1 MGWRRA
7 SANEG
12 WCLMSIIVECC
23 CGSVTLE
30 FAIKAPLAIAHCC
43 CDYCFKRAS
52 IAGAIGKNKKLRVLT
67 KAQLSEAVKLRHEPI
82 KIFYLPDYFKILLKS
97 SQKIDPSEVA
107 KAFRCFTI
115 RQNSTKSP
123 TACLQTT
130 CCGTNMALS
139 NKFYGGKVIGIPD
152 RQGVRF
158 SNDRSPLY
166 QLGVSFSG
174 DGAQFE
180 KSNPD
185 SGLFIEKL
193 ALFLRKNSLELNVK
207 PLRHKSLLEFKGDA
221 RKNLEKWRAMKS
233 MDIRTDNRKNSS
245 GWTNFSELLKNSLRD
260 EITVIKGSELYD
272 SLVSGGFRAGRKL

>member
-1 MGWRRA
+1 
-7 SANEG
+7 
-12 WCLMSIIVECC
+12 
-23 CGSVTLE
+23 
-30 FAIKAPLAIAHCC
+30 
-43 CDYCFKRAS
+43 
-52 IAGAIGKNKKLRVLT
+52 
-67 KAQLSEAVKLRHEPI
+67 
-82 KIFYLPDYFKILLKS
+82 
-97 SQKIDPSEVA
+97 
-107 KAFRCFTI
+107 
-115 RQNSTKSP
+115 
-123 TACLQTT
+123 
-130 CCGTNMALS
+130 
-139 NKFYGGKVIGIPD
+139 
-152 RQGVRF
+152 
-158 SNDRSPLY
+158 LY